1 MSGGVAAGLGETQG
15 QGVLQIAQLLLAFVL
30 AAAIGLERRLR
41 GKSAG
46 LKTQTIV
53 GVTAALLVQISKYGF
68 FDVLGDEVILDPSRV
83 AAQILSGVGF
93 IGAGLIITRHGAVR
107 GLTTAAAVWETT
119 GIGMAAGAGLWLLA
133 IVVTAL
139 HLVIVLGFTRLG
151 RWLPGADTV
160 VDLAVTYRVG
170 SGGLRAVLQSA
181 TAAGWQVGAVAAEQP
196 DDETVAVTLSLR
208 GRGRPDDLLAR
219 AGDATGVTGIRVI
232 DDDELD

>member
-1 MSGGVAAGLGETQG
+1 M
-15 QGVLQIAQLLLAFVL
+15 
-30 AAAIGLERRLR
+30 
-41 GKSAG
+41 
-46 LKTQTIV
+46 
-53 GVTAALLVQISKYGF
+53 QISKYGF

-139 HLVIVLGFTRLG
+139 HLVIVLGFTRLD

-181 TAAGWQVGAVAAEQP
+181 TAAGWQVGAVAADEP
-196 DDETVAVTLSLR
+196 DDQTVAVTLSLR
-208 GRGRPDDLLAR
+208 GRGRPDALLAR
-219 AGDATGVTGIRVI
+219 AGDAPGVTGIRVI